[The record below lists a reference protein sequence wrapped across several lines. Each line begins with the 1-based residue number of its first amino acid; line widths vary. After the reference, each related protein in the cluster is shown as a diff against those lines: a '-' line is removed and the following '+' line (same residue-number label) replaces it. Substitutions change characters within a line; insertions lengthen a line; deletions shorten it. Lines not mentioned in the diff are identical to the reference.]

1 MTRIIEFTHAETYF
15 FLARS
20 YKYVWSEDTNFNEM
34 AKLSKEELLKF
45 VKESARLQPLYDYD
59 RIYMQHWLWMVKVQ
73 SEFSDVTKIMDAWVQ
88 VNKEM
93 CEEEI
98 VVSEGWTFPNVRDR
112 YRIDAPKYWDFLRRK
127 ADKMNNIL
135 ASDNIYLRFNMHLGP
150 LSKEQEQ
157 EEKEKDSLEKSLN
170 PLAKK

>member
-1 MTRIIEFTHAETYF
+1 MTRTVEFTHAETYF

-34 AKLSKEELLKF
+34 AKLSKEELVKF

-59 RIYMQHWLWMVKVQ
+59 RIYMQHWLWMVKIQ
-73 SEFSDVTKIMDAWVQ
+73 SGFSDVTKIMAAWSE

-112 YRIDAPKYWDFLRRK
+112 YRIDSPKYWDFLRRK

-135 ASDNIYLRFNMHLGP
+135 AFDDIFLKFSMDRES

-157 EEKEKDSLEKSLN
+157 EEKEKDFIEKSLN